1 MGLPRPCLDCGAM
14 VRGKSRCWDCERAH
28 DQARGTRQQ
37 RGYTAEH
44 DQLRAHLVAAL
55 DPWAPCPRC
64 RHPLGPD
71 PALLDLMHNDDRTGW
86 LGLGHRRCNRDTA
99 RPSSPVSAGQR
110 TPRPSNFPTH
120 TAPPFDD
127 GPVVA

>member
-1 MGLPRPCLDCGAM
+1 MSLPRACLDCGTL
-14 VRGKSRCWDCERAH
+14 VRGKSRCWDCQRAH
-28 DQARGTRQQ
+28 DRARGTRQQ
-37 RGYTAEH
+37 RGYTAQH

-64 RHPLGPD
+64 GHALGPD
-71 PALLDLMHNDDRTGW
+71 AALLDLMHNDDRTAW

-99 RPSSPVSAGQR
+99 SPVSAGQR
-110 TPRPSNFPTH
+110 TPHPSKFPTH
-120 TAPPFDD
+120 TGD

>member
-1 MGLPRPCLDCGAM
+1 MLPRPCLGCGQL
-14 VRGKSRCWDCERAH
+14 VRGKPRCWDCQRVH
-28 DQARGTRQQ
+28 DRQRGSRQQ
-37 RGYTAEH
+37 RGYDAAH
-44 DQLRAHLVAAL
+44 DALRAQLVAAL

-64 RHPLGPD
+64 GHALGPD
-71 PALLDLMHNDDRTGW
+71 PALLDLMHNDDRTAW

-110 TPRPSNFPTH
+110 TPRPPKFASH
-120 TAPPFDD
+120 SGD